1 MKERPEYLS
10 IGIISK
16 PHGVKGGLVVIPITD
31 EIEQFETMQEI
42 SVLDREGGRKNFS
55 IEWIKIN
62 SQKIILKLEGID
74 DRNQAITL
82 KGLYLDKY
90 FDKDYNLPQD
100 EYYIFDLIGLKVR
113 TAENLC
119 IGEVIDVLTLPAN
132 DVYVVKDGSKE
143 YLIPAIKDVIKKI
156 DLEEE
161 FILIEPIDGL
171 L

>member
-1 MKERPEYLS
+1 
-10 IGIISK
+10 
-16 PHGVKGGLVVIPITD
+16 
-31 EIEQFETMQEI
+31 
-42 SVLDREGGRKNFS
+42 
-55 IEWIKIN
+55 
-62 SQKIILKLEGID
+62 
-74 DRNQAITL
+74 
-82 KGLYLDKY
+82 
-90 FDKDYNLPQD
+90 
-100 EYYIFDLIGLKVR
+100 VR